1 MSKINPNK
9 ASKLSATAIPR
20 SDILSKHY
28 STLNK
33 PKKKHSRIIKS
44 FAMREKDIERLRSIN
59 EKIQSKQHKNV
70 TASDV
75 VKALFILAEKTDIDT
90 LAQCFQQS
98 LIE

>member
-9 ASKLSATAIPR
+9 STKLSATAIPR
-20 SDILSKHY
+20 PDILSGYY

-33 PKKKHSRIIKS
+33 PGKKLSRIVKS
-44 FAMREKDIERLRSIN
+44 FAMREKDLERLKNIN

-75 VKALFILAEKTDIDT
+75 VKALLILAEKTDIDT
-90 LAQCFQQS
+90 LVQCFQQS